1 LDNIKSKNMKMKK
14 NKIKI
19 SFMLLAPLFF
29 FAGIVSAESS
39 LYVSPETSTVNTNS
53 NITSYVSVIPNGEK
67 VCVVKG
73 SLSFNNL
80 DCKSIVMAEGL
91 MAQKVPTCSDPNFT
105 LGIPTCTL
113 VNKNLFTV
121 QSNTK
126 NSGTANISLINL
138 NIIGEG
144 VSVGSK
150 SNNVNYTVNAP
161 QKPEVVTQDPKVII
175 EEVEDSEIEVIE
187 EVPEEVTEEFEE
199 TDLQKASLSDL
210 SEDNTLKTFA
220 VENRIIIYSIIV
232 ILLIILVA
240 MYVRNSRKD

>member
-1 LDNIKSKNMKMKK
+1 MKK

-39 LYVSPETSTVNTNS
+39 LYVSPETLTVNTNS

-113 VNKNLFTV
+113 VSKNLFTV

-199 TDLQKASLSDL
+199 TDLQKAPLSDL

>member
-1 LDNIKSKNMKMKK
+1 
-14 NKIKI
+14 
-19 SFMLLAPLFF
+19 
-29 FAGIVSAESS
+29 
-39 LYVSPETSTVNTNS
+39 
-53 NITSYVSVIPNGEK
+53 
-67 VCVVKG
+67 
-73 SLSFNNL
+73 
-80 DCKSIVMAEGL
+80 MAEGL

-161 QKPEVVTQDPKVII
+161 QKPKVVTQEPKVIV

-187 EVPEEVTEEFEE
+187 EVPEEVTEEFKE

-210 SEDNTLKTFA
+210 SEDNTSKTFA

-240 MYVRNSRKD
+240 MYIKNSRKD

>member
-39 LYVSPETSTVNTNS
+39 LYVSPETLTVNTNS

-126 NSGTANISLINL
+126 NSGTANISLMNL

-161 QKPEVVTQDPKVII
+161 QKPEVVTQDPKIII

-240 MYVRNSRKD
+240 IYIRNNRKD

>member
-1 LDNIKSKNMKMKK
+1 MKMKK

-39 LYVSPETSTVNTNS
+39 LYVSPETLTVNTNS

-126 NSGTANISLINL
+126 NSGTANISLMNL

-161 QKPEVVTQDPKVII
+161 QKPEVVTQDPKIII

-210 SEDNTLKTFA
+210 SEDNTSKTFA
-220 VENRIIIYSIIV
+220 VENRIIIYYIIV

-240 MYVRNSRKD
+240 MYIKNSRKN

>member
-1 LDNIKSKNMKMKK
+1 MKK

-39 LYVSPETSTVNTNS
+39 LYVSPETLTVNTNS

-126 NSGTANISLINL
+126 NSGTANISLMNL

-161 QKPEVVTQDPKVII
+161 QKPEVVTQDPEIII

-240 MYVRNSRKD
+240 IYIRNNRKD

>member
-1 LDNIKSKNMKMKK
+1 MKMKK

-19 SFMLLAPLFF
+19 SFMLLAPLFV

-53 NITSYVSVIPNGEK
+53 SITSYVSVIPNGEK

-161 QKPEVVTQDPKVII
+161 QKPKVVTQEPKVIV

-187 EVPEEVTEEFEE
+187 EVPEEVTEEFKE

-210 SEDNTLKTFA
+210 SEDNTSKTFA

-240 MYVRNSRKD
+240 MYIKNSRKN

>member
-1 LDNIKSKNMKMKK
+1 MKMKK

-39 LYVSPETSTVNTNS
+39 LYVSPETLTVNTNS

-210 SEDNTLKTFA
+210 SEDNTSKTFA

-240 MYVRNSRKD
+240 MYIKNSRKD

>member
-1 LDNIKSKNMKMKK
+1 MKK

-39 LYVSPETSTVNTNS
+39 LYVSPETLTVNTNS

-161 QKPEVVTQDPKVII
+161 QKPKVVTQEPKVIV

-187 EVPEEVTEEFEE
+187 EVPEEVTEEFKE

-240 MYVRNSRKD
+240 MYIKNSRKD

>member
-1 LDNIKSKNMKMKK
+1 MKMKK

-39 LYVSPETSTVNTNS
+39 LYVSPETLTVNTNS

-161 QKPEVVTQDPKVII
+161 QKPKVVTQEPKVIV

-187 EVPEEVTEEFEE
+187 EVPEEVTEEFKE

-210 SEDNTLKTFA
+210 SEDNTSKTFA

-240 MYVRNSRKD
+240 MYIKNSRKN

>member
-19 SFMLLAPLFF
+19 SFMLLAPLFV

-126 NSGTANISLINL
+126 NSGTANISLMNL

-161 QKPEVVTQDPKVII
+161 QKPEVVTQDPKIII

-210 SEDNTLKTFA
+210 SEDNTSKTFA

-240 MYVRNSRKD
+240 IYIRNNRKD

>member
-1 LDNIKSKNMKMKK
+1 MKK

-39 LYVSPETSTVNTNS
+39 LYVSPETLTVNTNS

-126 NSGTANISLINL
+126 NSGTANISLMNL

-161 QKPEVVTQDPKVII
+161 QKPEVVTQDPKIII

-210 SEDNTLKTFA
+210 SEDNTSKTFA

-240 MYVRNSRKD
+240 MYIKNSRKN

>member
-1 LDNIKSKNMKMKK
+1 MKMKK

-39 LYVSPETSTVNTNS
+39 LYVSPETLTVNTNS

-91 MAQKVPTCSDPNFT
+91 MAQKVPTCSNPNFT

-113 VNKNLFTV
+113 VNKNLLTV

-126 NSGTANISLINL
+126 NSGTANISLIDL

-161 QKPEVVTQDPKVII
+161 QKPEVVTQDPEIII
-175 EEVEDSEIEVIE
+175 EEVEDLETEPIEELSEETIE
-187 EVPEEVTEEFEE
+187 EVKID
-199 TDLQKASLSDL
+199 DLQKASLADL
-210 SEDNTLKTFA
+210 PEENALMTFM

-240 MYVRNSRKD
+240 IYIRNSRKD

>member
-1 LDNIKSKNMKMKK
+1 MKK

-39 LYVSPETSTVNTNS
+39 LYVSPETLTVNTNS

-161 QKPEVVTQDPKVII
+161 QKPEVVTQDPKIII

-240 MYVRNSRKD
+240 MYIKNSRKD

>member
-1 LDNIKSKNMKMKK
+1 MKK

-39 LYVSPETSTVNTNS
+39 LYVSPETLTVNTNS

-126 NSGTANISLINL
+126 NSGTANISLMNL

-161 QKPEVVTQDPKVII
+161 QKPEVVTQDPKIII

-240 MYVRNSRKD
+240 MYIKNSRKD

>member
-1 LDNIKSKNMKMKK
+1 MKK

-53 NITSYVSVIPNGEK
+53 SITSYVSVIPNGEK

-161 QKPEVVTQDPKVII
+161 QKPKVVTQEPKVIV

-187 EVPEEVTEEFEE
+187 EVPEEVTEEFKE

-210 SEDNTLKTFA
+210 SEDNTSKTFA

-240 MYVRNSRKD
+240 MYIKNSRKN

>member
-1 LDNIKSKNMKMKK
+1 MKK

-39 LYVSPETSTVNTNS
+39 LYVSPETLTVNTNS

-126 NSGTANISLINL
+126 NSGIANISLIDL

-161 QKPEVVTQDPKVII
+161 QKPEVVTQDPKIII

-240 MYVRNSRKD
+240 IYIRNNRKD

>member
-1 LDNIKSKNMKMKK
+1 MKMKK

-39 LYVSPETSTVNTNS
+39 LYVSPETLTVNTNS

>member
-1 LDNIKSKNMKMKK
+1 MKK

-19 SFMLLAPLFF
+19 SFMLLTSLFF

-39 LYVSPETSTVNTNS
+39 LYVSPETLTVNTNS

-126 NSGTANISLINL
+126 NSGIANISLIDL

-161 QKPEVVTQDPKVII
+161 QKPEVVTQDPKIII

-240 MYVRNSRKD
+240 IYIRNNRKD

>member
-1 LDNIKSKNMKMKK
+1 MKK

-53 NITSYVSVIPNGEK
+53 SITSYVSVIPNGEK

-161 QKPEVVTQDPKVII
+161 QKPKVVTQEPKVIV

-187 EVPEEVTEEFEE
+187 EVPEEVTEEFKE

-210 SEDNTLKTFA
+210 SEDNTSKTFA

-240 MYVRNSRKD
+240 MYIKNSRKD

>member
-1 LDNIKSKNMKMKK
+1 MKK

-39 LYVSPETSTVNTNS
+39 LYVSPETLTVNTNS

-161 QKPEVVTQDPKVII
+161 QKPEVVTQDPKIII

-240 MYVRNSRKD
+240 IYIRNNRKD

>member
-1 LDNIKSKNMKMKK
+1 MKK

-39 LYVSPETSTVNTNS
+39 LYVSPETLTVNTNS

-91 MAQKVPTCSDPNFT
+91 MAQKVPTCSNPNFT

-126 NSGTANISLINL
+126 NSGIANISLIDL

-161 QKPEVVTQDPKVII
+161 RKPEVVTQDPEIII

-240 MYVRNSRKD
+240 IYIRNNRKD

>member
-1 LDNIKSKNMKMKK
+1 MKK

-39 LYVSPETSTVNTNS
+39 LYVSPETLTVNTNS
-53 NITSYVSVIPNGEK
+53 NITSYISVIPNGEK

>member
-1 LDNIKSKNMKMKK
+1 MKMKK

-39 LYVSPETSTVNTNS
+39 LYVSPETLTVNTNS

-161 QKPEVVTQDPKVII
+161 QKPEVVTQDPKIII

-210 SEDNTLKTFA
+210 SEDNTSKTFA

>member
-1 LDNIKSKNMKMKK
+1 MKK

-39 LYVSPETSTVNTNS
+39 LYVSPETLTVNTNS

-161 QKPEVVTQDPKVII
+161 QKPEVVTQDPKIII

-187 EVPEEVTEEFEE
+187 EVPEEVTEEFKE

-210 SEDNTLKTFA
+210 SEDNTSKTFA

-240 MYVRNSRKD
+240 MYIKNSRKN